1 MSEAL
6 NFPFSAS
13 MTVFGQTELTHLL
26 DMIRV
31 NVVFNGAVNKL
42 LSGNYII
49 MGVTDEISDS
59 GFTTTLEIQKDI
71 TETSSN
77 NVNYNSASV
86 YSNSSS
92 SPEATVEKAYKNDYK

>member
-1 MSEAL
+1 
-6 NFPFSAS
+6 

-77 NVNYNSASV
+77 NADYSSASV

-92 SPEATVEKAYKNDYK
+92 SPESTVERAYKNDYK